1 MNTSQEHKC
10 VIIGTGPAGLTAA
23 LYTARMNLNPI
34 VFEGQEPGGQLTL
47 TTGVD
52 NFPGFPDG
60 IMGPELM
67 DNMKKQAAR
76 FGAEYLAAGISE
88 VDLSGRPFKIS
99 ADNGKEYS
107 AQTLIIS
114 TGASAKFL
122 GLENEKELTGRGIS
136 TCAKCDGLFFV
147 DQIIHVVGGGDTAM
161 EDATYMTKYAK
172 KVYIIHRRD
181 TLRATKPMQQR
192 AFENDKIE
200 FIYNTGIEKILFDE
214 GGVTGI
220 EVKNLKTGEIT
231 QRETHG
237 LFYGIGRTP
246 NTKFL
251 EGQIEC
257 DDQGFIKTHNGPLT
271 NVPGVFA
278 CGDVQDN
285 IYRQA
290 ITAAGSGCQAAIMAE
305 RFLDDNDAA

>member
-1 MNTSQEHKC
+1 MNTSQNYKC

-23 LYTARMNLNPI
+23 LYTARMGLSPI

-47 TTGVD
+47 TTEVD

-76 FGAEYLAAGISE
+76 FGAEYLAADISK
-88 VDLSGRPFKIS
+88 VDLSSRPFKIS
-99 ADNGKEYS
+99 ADSGKEYS
-107 AQTLIIS
+107 AQILIIS

-136 TCAKCDGLFFV
+136 TCAKCDCLFFV

-161 EDATYMTKYAK
+161 EEATYLTKYAK
-172 KVYIIHRRD
+172 KVYVIHRKD
-181 TLRATKPMQQR
+181 TLRASKPMQQR

-200 FIYNTGIEKILFDE
+200 FIFNTVIEKILFDE
-214 GGVTGI
+214 GGVTGL

-237 LFYGIGRTP
+237 LFYGIGHTP

-257 DDQGFIKTHNGPLT
+257 DDHGLIKTHNGPLT
-271 NVPGVFA
+271 SVPGVFA

-305 RFLDDNDAA
+305 RFLDDKGAA